1 MDKDHK
7 WDLTD
12 AATKIAIGRLVIKL
26 VIDGMPIPETAEE
39 RLALL
44 EAHGIRFNGD
54 TDDVEIHRS
63 TPSHMH
69 LTLPPREYLER
80 GLDKLADPER
90 SKGYR
95 VPREYAD
102 FHLQSE
108 NSLDPLTMYQF
119 RIGDYTLSHCT

>member
-12 AATKIAIGRLVIKL
+12 ATTKIAIGRLVIKL
-26 VIDGMPIPETAEE
+26 VIDGMPIPESAEE

-44 EAHGIRFNGD
+44 EEHGIRFNGD

-69 LTLPPREYLER
+69 LTLPPGNTWKRVSTSSLIPR
-80 GLDKLADPER
+80 GA
-90 SKGYR
+90 R
-95 VPREYAD
+95 VTGCRASTRTSICNPRIP
-102 FHLQSE
+102 SI
-108 NSLDPLTMYQF
+108 
-119 RIGDYTLSHCT
+119 R